1 MWLACLSPLFL
12 LMMACMLMTASTE
25 LGTTQWLP
33 DILTKSHALP
43 GILVLVWIN
52 GLMAVGRQFAGPVV
66 HKLAP
71 SGMLLVAAI
80 FSALGLFWLSHAQSP
95 VSVYAAATV
104 FAIGVCYFW
113 PTMIGFTSERC
124 PRTGALGLALMGGIG
139 MLSVSW
145 VLPQMGHIYD
155 TKGGPAALQA
165 MCILPVIL
173 IFIFGVRW
181 LIDRAKGGYKAE
193 HIGRS

>member
-1 MWLACLSPLFL
+1 V
-12 LMMACMLMTASTE
+12 
-25 LGTTQWLP
+25 Q
-33 DILTKSHALP
+33 

-71 SGMLLVAAI
+71 NGMLLFSAV
-80 FSALGLFWLSHAQSP
+80 FSALGLFWLSHAQGTVAVFS
-95 VSVYAAATV
+95 AAAV
-104 FAIGVCYFW
+104 FALGVCYFW

-145 VLPQMGHIYD
+145 VLPYMGGIYD
-155 TKGGPAALQA
+155 AKGGPAALQA
-165 MCILPVIL
+165 VCVLPVTL
-173 IFIFGVRW
+173 MVIFGALW
-181 LIDRAKGGYKAE
+181 LSDRARGGYQAE
-193 HIGRS
+193 RLAPR